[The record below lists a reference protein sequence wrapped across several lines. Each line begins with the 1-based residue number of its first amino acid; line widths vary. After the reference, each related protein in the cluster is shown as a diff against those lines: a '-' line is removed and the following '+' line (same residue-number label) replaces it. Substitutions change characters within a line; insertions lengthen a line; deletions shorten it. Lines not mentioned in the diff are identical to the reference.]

1 MIKKMNKTEL
11 ADWGE
16 AKARSF
22 LEKRSVQILATNFR
36 SSSGEVDIIGY
47 DQDDLVF
54 FEVKTRS
61 STSFGFPE
69 EAVNSTKIQKIE
81 LVANDYM
88 DLFQLEN
95 ENWRIDTIAI
105 IRNPFN
111 GKFQIKWFKNVEA

>member
-1 MIKKMNKTEL
+1 MNKTEL

-16 AKARSF
+16 AKARLF
-22 LEKRSVQILATNFR
+22 LEKSSVQILATNFR
-36 SSSGEVDIIGY
+36 SSSGEVDIIGH

-69 EAVNSTKIQKIE
+69 EAVNSRKIQKIE

-105 IRNPFN
+105 ILNPFN

>member
-1 MIKKMNKTEL
+1 MNKTEL